1 MQEQSKILM
10 TRGWAEGEI
19 RQSAGYRLLKEEK
32 RSGWVEKHRE
42 EQCRMEIPE
51 TERQQHGA

>member
-1 MQEQSKILM
+1 M